1 MGAIKDSIADVK
13 DLIHSVQGLRDNIK
27 KLQQA
32 LPAVTEFQNEV
43 QRSVDKWQFKSQ
55 PRIDKIKETAD
66 QLKPTKDG
74 E

>member
-13 DLIHSVQGLRDNIK
+13 DLIHSIRGLQSNVK
-27 KLQQA
+27 KLQRA

-43 QRSVDKWQFKSQ
+43 QRSVDKWRFKSQ

-66 QLKPTKDG
+66 QIKPSKD
-74 E
+74 

>member
-1 MGAIKDSIADVK
+1 MGAIKESIVDVK
-13 DLIHSVQGLRDNIK
+13 KLIHSVRNLQSNVK

-32 LPAVTEFQNEV
+32 LPAVMEFQSEI

-66 QLKPTKDG
+66 QLRSNK

>member
-13 DLIHSVQGLRDNIK
+13 DLIHSIRGLQSNVK

-43 QRSVDKWQFKSQ
+43 QRSVDKWQFKSK
-55 PRIDKIKETAD
+55 PRIDKIKEATD
-66 QLKPTKDG
+66 QIKPSKD
-74 E
+74 